1 MSDKTVKLG
10 IISGGGGLPCDVARA
25 ALAIDRP
32 VHLIGIS
39 GEADDQISAFP
50 HSWIKWGEIGRL
62 FSILREEN
70 CHDVVI
76 IGHVTRPDLTQVRMD
91 LGALKLLP
99 FIMKLKT
106 GGDDSILSKIA
117 GLFED
122 KGHRVCSVLDL
133 VPALAAGFGDMTKAV
148 PDETDQQDLN
158 KGLEVVAA
166 MGRFDVGQAVVVV
179 NGHVIAI
186 EGAEGTDKMLER
198 CQSLRQWGRKGRHGV
213 LIKVPKPS
221 QDRRIDL
228 PTIGPKTVELAI
240 AANLSG
246 IAVAAGETLMAD
258 KTTTIEMANKGKLF
272 VCGVTPYSEGQ
283 GKG

>member
-1 MSDKTVKLG
+1 MSQKLEKLG

-25 ALAIDRP
+25 ALANDRS
-32 VHLIGIS
+32 VYLIAIE
-39 GEADDQISAFP
+39 GEANDQISEFP

-62 FSILREEN
+62 FSILKTEN
-70 CHDVVI
+70 CRDVVI
-76 IGHVTRPDLTQVRMD
+76 IGHVKRPDLSQVRMD

-133 VPALAAGFGDMTKAV
+133 VPSLAADLGDMTRFRPGDV
-148 PDETDQQDLN
+148 EEQDIQ
-158 KGLEVVAA
+158 KGLAVVEV

-186 EGAEGTDKMLER
+186 EGAEGTDQMLER

-213 LIKVPKPS
+213 LVKVPKPS

-228 PTIGPKTVELAI
+228 PTIGPKTVELAL

-246 IAVAAGETLMAD
+246 IAVAAGETLIAD
-258 KTTTIEMANKGKLF
+258 KMATIAAANNGKLF
-272 VCGVTPYSEGQ
+272 IRGVTCGGES
-283 GKG
+283 